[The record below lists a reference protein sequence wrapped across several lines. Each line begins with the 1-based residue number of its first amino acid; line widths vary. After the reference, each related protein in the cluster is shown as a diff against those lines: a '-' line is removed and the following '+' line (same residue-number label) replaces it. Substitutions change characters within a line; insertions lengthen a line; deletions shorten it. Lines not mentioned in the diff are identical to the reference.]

1 MTPRPSFDDIA
12 FQLTEVIAQRS
23 TCPRLHVAAVIMT
36 PDNRFVSGGY
46 NGSLPGQPH
55 CDDTKC
61 EYCNG
66 TKYQTVTS
74 GIPGVIGA
82 RLQFCYHCNGTGV
95 SSINHGCLME
105 NGHCVRTVHSEANA
119 IAYAAK
125 YGVSVNGCKMYV
137 LAQPCISCA
146 KLVISSGI
154 TEIVYRDKYR
164 DDEDKVQ
171 QLFRSSNL
179 TVRYYSV

>member
-1 MTPRPSFDDIA
+1 VTRPSFDDIA

-55 CDDTKC
+55 CDEQLC
-61 EYCNG
+61 VECSG
-66 TKYQTVTS
+66 TGEIIVDGSFNPLTLDCD
-74 GIPGVIGA
+74 I
-82 RLQFCYHCNGTGV
+82 CNGTGLV
-95 SSINHGCLME
+95 GNGCIME
-105 NGHCVRTVHSEANA
+105 SGHCIRTVHSEANA

-154 TEIVYRDKYR
+154 TEIIYRDKYR

-179 TVRYYSV
+179 MVRYYAQSQTP